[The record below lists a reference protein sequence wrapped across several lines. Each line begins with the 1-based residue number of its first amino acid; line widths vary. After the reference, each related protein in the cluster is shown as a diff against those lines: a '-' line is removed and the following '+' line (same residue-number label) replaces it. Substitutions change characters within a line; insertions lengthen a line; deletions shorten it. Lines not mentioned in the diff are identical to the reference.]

1 MSIILKN
8 IHNKEFQRDVLN
20 KSKTSNFINISEDHS
35 DNSKIKFKDN
45 NHSDINPIKNKI
57 RTKLLY
63 SKFKLEKIP
72 KFKKN
77 KTRNSRNFFKISK
90 YLSIVSNSIKSRD
103 NQNSYSIKTLE
114 KNIQQK
120 IIV

>member
-72 KFKKN
+72 KFKKI
-77 KTRNSRNFFKISK
+77 KQEIVEISLK
-90 YLSIVSNSIKSRD
+90 SANICRMFQIV
-103 NQNSYSIKTLE
+103 
-114 KNIQQK
+114 
-120 IIV
+120 